1 MMNIRCKDVLS
12 HDNVRGDILEIGA
25 GTGINFPCLF
35 NNTNIHSYIGIEPN
49 QHMKPLFDQF
59 IQPYPHSFDLRL
71 FDYSATDMPEIP
83 ANSIDTVI
91 MTLVFCSIPDP
102 LPEQALLEIHRVLKP
117 GGKFLFFEHILA
129 SPETNPFVYGLQR
142 AIEPIW
148 AIIGDGCRFKPM
160 TNYFDAVKD
169 VYSSVH
175 YEKTEMPVP
184 LFFVKDA
191 LKGQL
196 IK

>member
-1 MMNIRCKDVLS
+1 MMNIRCKEVLN
-12 HDNVRGDILEIGA
+12 HDNVRGDILEIGT

-35 NNTNIHSYIGIEPN
+35 NNTNILSYTGIEPN
-49 QHMKPLFDQF
+49 QHMKPHFDDF
-59 IQPYPHSFDLRL
+59 IKPYPYSFDLRL
-71 FDYSATDMPEIP
+71 FNYSVTDMHEIP

-102 LPEQALLEIHRVLKP
+102 LHEQALLEIHRVLKP

-129 SPETNPFVYGLQR
+129 SPETSPFVYALQR

-148 AIIGDGCRFKPM
+148 AILGDGCRFKPM
-160 TNYFDAVKD
+160 TNYFDAVKN